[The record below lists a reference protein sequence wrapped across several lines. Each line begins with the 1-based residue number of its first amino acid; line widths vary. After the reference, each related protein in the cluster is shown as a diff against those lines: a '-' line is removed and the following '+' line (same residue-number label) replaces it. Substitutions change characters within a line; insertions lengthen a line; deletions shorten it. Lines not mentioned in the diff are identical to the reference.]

1 MVLTL
6 GNDNAGNVELVLSNT
21 KGENV
26 SMMYDAAKGT
36 LSFDRRKSGNVSFS
50 DQFPAV
56 SVAPVVGSKLN
67 ELRLYVD
74 NCSVEA
80 FANGGRSV
88 MTNLVFPSEPYNSIS
103 VKCDGKKKSASL
115 VVYPL
120 NK

>member
-1 MVLTL
+1 MGLFVMPVKLVVGLIIIVFVVL
-6 GNDNAGNVELVLSNT
+6 ELSP
-21 KGENV
+21 
-26 SMMYDAAKGT
+26 AFAT

>member
-1 MVLTL
+1 M
-6 GNDNAGNVELVLSNT
+6 LSNT

-74 NCSVEA
+74 NCSVE
-80 FANGGRSV
+80 
-88 MTNLVFPSEPYNSIS
+88 
-103 VKCDGKKKSASL
+103 
-115 VVYPL
+115 PL
-120 NK
+120 PTADARL